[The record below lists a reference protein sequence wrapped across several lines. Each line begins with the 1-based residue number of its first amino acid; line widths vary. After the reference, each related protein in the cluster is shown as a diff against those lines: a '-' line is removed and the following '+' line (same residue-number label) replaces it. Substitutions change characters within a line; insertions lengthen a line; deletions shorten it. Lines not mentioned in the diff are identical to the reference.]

1 MVPAPFHLLDGP
13 AAVGVAR
20 AMADVTLV
28 PSRSVLD
35 SESLLPF

>member
-1 MVPAPFHLLDGP
+1 MPVPFHLLDGP

-28 PSRSVLD
+28 PSCSVFD
-35 SESLLPF
+35 SESLFPF